1 MAASDVIPTAKPTSA
16 SCRAFEPM
24 LGLCR
29 GGLVSV
35 QRPSNRHPRK
45 ILRKASRFEVAGK
58 AATIVKWSDE
68 PELREME
75 AQDVAVAVLSAG
87 NLYAGAGSRSAGD
100 RKCDVR
106 QPCRRRLARSR
117 AGRLGAVEPAV
128 GRDCR

>member
-1 MAASDVIPTAKPTSA
+1 
-16 SCRAFEPM
+16 
-24 LGLCR
+24 
-29 GGLVSV
+29 
-35 QRPSNRHPRK
+35 
-45 ILRKASRFEVAGK
+45 
-58 AATIVKWSDE
+58 
-68 PELREME
+68 ME

-128 GRDCR
+128 GGDCRDSLFVHAAAKAQGWWIALIYVPLISLSERRREADSRLAGLHRRTDGDLAETVGAFR